1 MDFTIQFL
9 EMFFIALWYV
19 APLVGL
25 LVAII
30 VILGRLTGIREGWSR
45 ADSLYYAFITA
56 TTVGYGDFHPRRGL
70 SKSLAIVISFVGI
83 VLTGII
89 VAIAL
94 QAAVHAFRNSPDF
107 KRMIDRVEQID
118 NAYK

>member
-1 MDFTIQFL
+1 MDFTVEFL
-9 EMFFIALWYV
+9 QMFFLALWYV
-19 APLVGL
+19 APLIGL
-25 LVAII
+25 LVAVI

-56 TTVGYGDFHPRRGL
+56 TTVGYGDFCPRKRL
-70 SKSLAIVISFVGI
+70 SKVSAVAISFVEI

-94 QAAVHAFRNSPDF
+94 QAALHAFRDSPDF
-107 KRMIDRVEQID
+107 KHMIDAVEQID
-118 NAYK
+118 SAYK